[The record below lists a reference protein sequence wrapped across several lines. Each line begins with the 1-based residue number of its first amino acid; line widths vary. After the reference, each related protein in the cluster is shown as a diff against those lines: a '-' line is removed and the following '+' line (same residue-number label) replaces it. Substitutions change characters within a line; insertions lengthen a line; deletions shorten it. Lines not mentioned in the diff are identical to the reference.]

1 MEIDHPSSFGWSH
14 CAEVHRPPLR
24 GVLVLL
30 ADYTDRVDVVCYMI
44 LHEMH
49 AITPTT
55 PMEKTKS
62 TPKLILKKP
71 TDHQGSPTNKI
82 SFQIPK
88 IIYELLL

>member
-1 MEIDHPSSFGWSH
+1 
-14 CAEVHRPPLR
+14 
-24 GVLVLL
+24 
-30 ADYTDRVDVVCYMI
+30 MI
-44 LHEMH
+44 LHEMQ

-62 TPKLILKKP
+62 TPQVDSQKR